1 MTSTNLL
8 SLAKIGQLDPAT
20 PRARAN
26 TLLEISDERSMKILY
41 HHRTASKDGQAV
53 HIEEMIDAMRANGHQ
68 VRVVAPT
75 MGARADQQG
84 AMGGEVGWVHRL
96 KAALP
101 KAVYE
106 LLELAYSLVAYRQL
120 MKAAQEFDP
129 DFIYERYNLFL
140 LSGTLLKRRLGI
152 PLLLEVNAPLVD
164 ERLKHSGGLRL
175 VRLARWAEGTAWRSA
190 DFVLP
195 VTHVLA
201 GHVKAYG
208 VAPERI
214 VVIPNGINE
223 THFVTAPAPDLA
235 KARLGLQGKLVLGF
249 TGFVRD
255 WHGVDR
261 VITWMAKPQAPA
273 NIHLLVV
280 GDGPVRA
287 ELETLAASLGIAQ
300 RVTFTGVIDR
310 HRVPEHVAAFDVAL
324 QPAVTA
330 YASPLKLMEYL
341 VLAKAIVAPREPNLL
356 EVLTDGDNALLFDDK
371 VPGSFEA
378 ALTRLC
384 TDADLRIHLANG
396 AYKTIARLDLTW
408 LGNAKKVVCLV

>member
-1 MTSTNLL
+1 
-8 SLAKIGQLDPAT
+8 
-20 PRARAN
+20 
-26 TLLEISDERSMKILY
+26 MKILY

-53 HIEEMIDAMRANGHQ
+53 HIEEMIDAMRALGHQ
-68 VRVVAPT
+68 VQVVAPS
-75 MGARADQQG
+75 MGTQTNQPG
-84 AMGGEVGWVHRL
+84 TMGGEVGWVQRL

-101 KAVYE
+101 KALYE

-120 MKAAQEFDP
+120 SQAAKDFAP

-164 ERLKHSGGLRL
+164 ERLKHSGGLSL
-175 VRLARWAEGTAWRSA
+175 IKLARWAEGTAWRSA
-190 DFVLP
+190 DYVLP
-195 VTHVLA
+195 VTQVLA
-201 GHVKAYG
+201 RHVTAYG
-208 VAPERI
+208 VPPERI
-214 VVIPNGINE
+214 AVIPNGINQ
-223 THFVTAPAPDLA
+223 THFVSAPDAGMA
-235 KARLGLQGKLVLGF
+235 KTRLGLQGQLVLGF

-261 VITWMAKPQAPA
+261 VVAWMATPAAPG
-273 NIHLLVV
+273 NCHLLVV

-287 ELETLAASLGIAQ
+287 ALESQAAQPGLAK

-324 QPAVTA
+324 QPAVTS

-341 VLAKAIVAPREPNLL
+341 VLAKAVVAPREPNLL
-356 EVLTDGDNALLFDDK
+356 EVLTDGDNALLFDDET
-371 VPGSFEA
+371 PGSFEA

-384 TDADLRIHLANG
+384 TDTALRERLSLG
-396 AYKTIARLDLTW
+396 AFDTIARLDLTW
-408 LGNAKKVVCLV
+408 LGNAGKVAALAQAAAR

>member
-1 MTSTNLL
+1 
-8 SLAKIGQLDPAT
+8 
-20 PRARAN
+20 
-26 TLLEISDERSMKILY
+26 MKILY

-53 HIEEMIDAMRANGHQ
+53 HIEEMIDAMRTLGHE

-75 MGARADQQG
+75 LGAPAAQQG
-84 AMGGEVGWVHRL
+84 AMGAEVGWVHRL

-120 MKAAQEFDP
+120 VKAAKDFQP

-140 LSGTLLKRRLGI
+140 LSGTLLKRKLGL
-152 PLLLEVNAPLVD
+152 PLLLEVNSPLVE
-164 ERLKHSGGLRL
+164 ERLKHSGGLSL
-175 VRLARWAEGTAWRSA
+175 VKLARWAEGTAWRSA

-195 VTHVLA
+195 VTQVLA
-201 GHVKAYG
+201 NHVIAYG
-208 VAPERI
+208 VPAKRI
-214 VVIPNGINE
+214 AVIPNGINQA
-223 THFVTAPAPDLA
+223 HFVSAPTPDLA
-235 KARLGLQGKLVLGF
+235 KQRLGLQGQLVLGF

-261 VITWMAKPQAPA
+261 VVRWMATPAAPG
-273 NIHLLVV
+273 NCHLLVV

-287 ELETLAASLGIAQ
+287 DLQALAAQLGIAS

-341 VLAKAIVAPREPNLL
+341 VLAKAVVAPAEPNLL

-371 VPGSFEA
+371 APGSFEA

-384 TDADLRIHLANG
+384 ADPALRAALAQG
-396 AYKTIARLDLTW
+396 ARNTITRLDLTW
-408 LGNAKKVVCLV
+408 LGNARRVVTLAESVRG